1 MYTADSATM
10 TRNPLVLGDRAATT
24 SKSLLV
30 KPIAIDRDFVLR
42 ETVLLLLFYSLF

>member
-10 TRNPLVLGDRAATT
+10 TRNPLVLGDRAATA
-24 SKSLLV
+24 SKSLV